1 MNSAITNLF
10 LIQFLANIA
19 PTLILIYI
27 PLIAQSFGA
36 QPAKIGLVVAT
47 YHTMVFIAGLLFGR
61 LSDLKD
67 RKNYIVWGLGISALA
82 FFAHFLITNLTRLF
96 IIRAFAGFA
105 VGMFPAALL
114 TYAYEKNNT
123 IGKFTAMG
131 SLGWGVGSI
140 IAGIIAVYY
149 RLFILAGVIFFITF
163 ILAIFTLEKTPAII
177 KQEFFDFSVIKKN
190 WRVYLTFLMRHAG
203 AFGIWAI
210 FPIYLAQLGANKF
223 WIGVI
228 YAINA
233 FGQFLF
239 MPYLDRFKSSLLITA
254 GLIFSAITFI
264 IFSICQNHWQI
275 LPFQVLL
282 ALSWSCLYLGTIKYL
297 LEHNQERATAVG
309 AFNSLMSLSG
319 IIGPLIGG
327 VIGSF
332 GYRPVMLFAALLTLS
347 SLLIFRGK

>member
-1 MNSAITNLF
+1 MGNLF
-10 LIQFLANIA
+10 LIQFLANLA

-27 PLIAQSFGA
+27 PLIAQSLGA
-36 QPAKIGLVVAT
+36 RPAKIGLVVSI
-47 YHTMVFIAGLLFGR
+47 YHTMVFIAGILFGR
-61 LSDLKD
+61 LSDLRG
-67 RKNYIVWGLGISALA
+67 RKRYIVLGLGISAIA
-82 FFAHFLITNLTRLF
+82 FFVHLLIKDLTTLF
-96 IIRAFAGFA
+96 AFRAFAGFA

-123 IGKFTAMG
+123 LGKFTAVG

-140 IAGIIAVYY
+140 VAGIIAVYY
-149 RLFILAGVIFFITF
+149 RLFILAGSIFFITF
-163 ILAIFTLEKTPAII
+163 ILAIFTLEKTPVRI
-177 KQEFFDFSVIKKN
+177 KQEFFDFSVIKRN
-190 WRVYLTFLMRHAG
+190 WRIYLTFLMRHAG

-239 MPYLDRFKSSLLITA
+239 LPYLDRYRSIRLITA
-254 GLIFSAITFI
+254 GLIFSATTFI
-264 IFSICQNHWQI
+264 IFALCRNHWQI

-282 ALSWSCLYLGTIKYL
+282 ALSWSCLYLGTLKYL
-297 LEHNQERATAVG
+297 MEHNEERATAVG

-319 IIGPLIGG
+319 IVGPIIGG
-327 VIGSF
+327 IVGSF
-332 GYRPVMLFAALLTLS
+332 GYRSVMLSAAILTLA
-347 SLLIFRGK
+347 SLFVFKGK